1 MNYELRDTNW
11 NGAPKVKEG
20 DATKVVV
27 PVIVTTGIVGET
39 YGFIKLDVMIAEFP
53 ISMTGTDMQAD
64 TLVQAAAF
72 VAATY
77 PNTP

>member
-1 MNYELRDTNW
+1 MQYELRDTNW

-27 PVIVTTGIVGET
+27 PVVVTTGIVGET
-39 YGFIKLDVMIAEFP
+39 YGFIKVDVMTAEFP

-64 TLVQAAAF
+64 TQVQATAF
-72 VAATY
+72 VATKY
-77 PNTP
+77 PNT